1 MLEVSGLTVAYGAI
15 RALHGVDLQVRRAT
29 VVCLIGANGAGKTTL
44 LRALS
49 GLLPVQAGRI
59 GLDDR
64 DVTGAGPEAL
74 VRLGLS
80 HVPEG
85 RQNFGALTV
94 RDNLLVGAYPVR
106 RSGRGEVTRA
116 MERVFATF
124 PVLRDRQR
132 QLAGSLSGGEQQMLA
147 IGRVLMARPRL
158 ILLDEP
164 SMGLA
169 PLLVRDILGQ
179 IQRLPE
185 EGTTVLVVEQNARA
199 ALRIADH
206 GYVLENGRIVLE
218 GKARDLADNDQVK
231 PAYLGGAARRHRE
244 EGAS

>member
-15 RALHGVDLQVRRAT
+15 RALHGVSLQVRRAT

-106 RSGRGEVTRA
+106 RSGRGEVARTL
-116 MERVFATF
+116 ERVFAIF

-169 PLLVRDILGQ
+169 PLLVRDILSQ
-179 IQRLPE
+179 IQRLPD

-218 GKARDLADNDQVK
+218 GKARDLADNDEVK
-231 PAYLGGAARRHRE
+231 RAYLGRR
-244 EGAS
+244 

>member
-1 MLEVSGLTVAYGAI
+1 MLEVTGLTVAYGSI
-15 RALHGVDLQVRRAT
+15 RALHGVALQVRRAT
-29 VVCLIGANGAGKTTL
+29 VACLIGANGAGKTTL

-49 GLLPVQAGRI
+49 GLLPAQAGRI
-59 GLDDR
+59 LLDDR
-64 DVTGAGPEAL
+64 DVTGLRPEAL

-94 RDNLLVGAYPVR
+94 RDNLLVGAYPLR
-106 RSGRGEVTRA
+106 RAGRAEMTRTLQA
-116 MERVFATF
+116 VLALF

-164 SMGLA
+164 TMGLA
-169 PLLVRDILGQ
+169 PLVAREILAQ
-179 IQRLPE
+179 IQRLPD
-185 EGTTVLVVEQNARA
+185 EGTTVLMVEQNARA
-199 ALRIADH
+199 ALRVADY
-206 GYVLENGRIVLE
+206 GYVMENGRIALE
-218 GKARDLADNDQVK
+218 GKARELADNDVVRR
-231 PAYLGGAARRHRE
+231 AYLGRHDRGAE
-244 EGAS
+244 EATA

>member
-15 RALHGVDLQVRRAT
+15 RGLQGVSLQVRRAT

-49 GLLPVQAGRI
+49 GLLPVQGGRI
-59 GLDDR
+59 RLDDR
-64 DVTGAGPEAL
+64 DVTGLAPEAL
-74 VRLGLS
+74 VRLGIS

-106 RSGRGEVTRA
+106 RAGGAEVERTMR
-116 MERVFATF
+116 RVFELF

-132 QLAGSLSGGEQQMLA
+132 QMAGSLSGGEQQMLA

-164 SMGLA
+164 SVGLA

-179 IQRLPE
+179 IQRLPD
-185 EGTTVLVVEQNARA
+185 EGVTVLVVEQNARA

-206 GYVLENGRIVLE
+206 GYVIENGRIALE
-218 GKARDLADNDQVK
+218 GKARDLADNDEVRR
-231 PAYLGGAARRHRE
+231 AYLGRR
-244 EGAS
+244 

>member
-1 MLEVSGLTVAYGAI
+1 
-15 RALHGVDLQVRRAT
+15 
-29 VVCLIGANGAGKTTL
+29 
-44 LRALS
+44 
-49 GLLPVQAGRI
+49 
-59 GLDDR
+59 
-64 DVTGAGPEAL
+64 
-74 VRLGLS
+74 
-80 HVPEG
+80 
-85 RQNFGALTV
+85 
-94 RDNLLVGAYPVR
+94 
-106 RSGRGEVTRA
+106 
-116 MERVFATF
+116 
-124 PVLRDRQR
+124 
-132 QLAGSLSGGEQQMLA
+132 MLA

-231 PAYLGGAARRHRE
+231 RAYLGGAARRHRE